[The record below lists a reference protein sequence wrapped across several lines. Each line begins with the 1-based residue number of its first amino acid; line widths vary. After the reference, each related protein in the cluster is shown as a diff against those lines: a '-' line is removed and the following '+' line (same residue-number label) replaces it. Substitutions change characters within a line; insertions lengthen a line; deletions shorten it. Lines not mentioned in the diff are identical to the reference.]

1 MSVSKLLRI
10 INLQY
15 LTVIIL
21 LIFTFFFNTESS
33 IIHHSLIEYYLLCVV
48 LIFLLTINKFFKNKL
63 FEIFISFFLCF
74 FLLRFSILLCFS
86 PENYSGFST
95 LISERNLKV
104 DEVRNSLKNLKYL
117 VLSLFIS
124 LIIFNTDI
132 ERCERIKNKIY
143 QKNFIIQL
151 TLFILFSSFIYNLFL
166 HDNAEKLNFIFQ
178 IFFNVF
184 NWVTMTPIIILTYLT
199 YHTSKIDFINKI
211 YISMAIILYLAAI
224 IPSGSK
230 AGMLYIILFFYLIY
244 YMFDFNE
251 QKIVRN
257 TLLIFPLIIF
267 LILLFW
273 AIGILITEI
282 SQFNDSNYYINS
294 EKVIEEVYFQGHKI
308 IIYEKEH
315 FIIHLIKKKYLNF
328 QLILDSLIYRIGYLD
343 FYLDKSIFEGY
354 KEYINLN
361 YYFKSFID
369 KITPGFDVY
378 GVPLAS
384 RALYY
389 AYFGTFTSI
398 TQSEQMTMFAESV
411 VLFKNYY
418 FLYYFFLSI
427 FLKILFFIN
436 KNIFKDI
443 FLKNLS
449 NLYLVIFYFYFLTGY
464 GLDTHLMELFYFYV
478 IILNF
483 GIFLIILNKFFYK

>member
-1 MSVSKLLRI
+1 MLV
-10 INLQY
+10 
-15 LTVIIL
+15 
-21 LIFTFFFNTESS
+21 FTFFFNTESS
-33 IIHHSLIEYYLLCVV
+33 IIYHSLIEFYLLCVV
-48 LIFLLTINKFFKNKL
+48 LISLLTINKFFKNKL
-63 FEIFISFFLCF
+63 FEIFISFFLFF

-86 PENYSGFST
+86 PENYSGLST
-95 LISERNLKV
+95 IIYERSLNV

-124 LIIFNTDI
+124 LIILKTDI
-132 ERCERIKNKIY
+132 EKCEKIKNKIY
-143 QKNFIIQL
+143 QKNSIILL

-166 HDNAEKLNFIFQ
+166 HDNVERLNFIFQ

-184 NWVTMTPIIILTYLT
+184 NWVTITPIIILTYLT
-199 YHTSKIDFINKI
+199 YHTSKIDFKNKI
-211 YISMAIILYLAAI
+211 YISMVVILYLAAI
-224 IPSGSK
+224 IPSGTK
-230 AGMLYIILFFYLIY
+230 AGLLYIILFFYLIY

-257 TLLIFPLIIF
+257 SLLLFPLIIF
-267 LILLFW
+267 LILFFW
-273 AIGILITEI
+273 ITGILIAEF
-282 SQFNDSNYYINS
+282 SQYKDLNFY
-294 EKVIEEVYFQGHKI
+294 VYTKYEQDVYLEGYKNIF
-308 IIYEKEH
+308 YEKEF
-315 FIIHLIKKKYLNF
+315 FITYKIKKTLINF
-328 QLILDSLIYRIGYLD
+328 HWILDSVIYRIGYLD

-369 KITPGFDVY
+369 KITPGFDVF

-389 AYFGTFTSI
+389 AYFGTFTSN

-436 KNIFKDI
+436 KNVFKNI

-449 NLYLVIFYFYFLTGY
+449 NLYVVIFYFYFLTGY